1 MPDNQNDILY
11 TAIIYTD
18 GSCLPGIWSYG
29 GGAHGYLYTENS
41 YKPNGDKPPYYIVSD
56 RGYLEK
62 HEISEDDKVVKPE
75 YYYNAVYA
83 YGKNGTNNQA
93 ELSAIS
99 DTIEIL
105 SNEVNLSDIHLLTD
119 STYTIGVY
127 NLVSKDLDDRKWL
140 LMDRPNLSLWER
152 LADVLVANKDIIIS
166 LHKVPAHGTN
176 IGNNTADRLAY
187 AAREMGAKG
196 IVNNKYTLVPGK
208 YWTDKP
214 VPHPFLNFKQ
224 SFFNVGIIPDTSEHL
239 YVIMEYPTEID
250 YGQKS
255 PDPIF
260 GITVFKEPVIEL
272 DTVMNTYITHTRG
285 SQYITA
291 IDLKTIY
298 TARYKKAYELLEEH
312 AYNYTKQR
320 YLKLLDEDLICVPI
334 TPPGLAQC
342 ALTKTLSMYKIY
354 RDYLEYI
361 KSNTDNDNYT
371 DITEQLY
378 DVNDKG
384 KLVYEHPSSDSN
396 ISVNIQVSGNSIKL
410 PLVYKKDTMSY
421 NQYRKLVNEH
431 PKVTVVTKLHNEKM
445 FEYYV
450 IIETDKGIGIFGNLY
465 INKVYL

>member
-1 MPDNQNDILY
+1 MSEDMNDILY

-18 GSCLPGIWSYG
+18 GSCLPGICSYG
-29 GGAHGYLYTENS
+29 GGAHGYLYTNDS
-41 YKPNGDKPPYYIVSD
+41 YKPNGDKPNHYIVSD

-62 HEISEDDKVVKPE
+62 HEISENDKIVKPE
-75 YYYNAVYA
+75 LYYNAVYA

-93 ELSAIS
+93 ELSALS
-99 DTIEIL
+99 DTIDIL
-105 SNEVNLSDIHLLTD
+105 SSEVNITKISILTD
-119 STYTIGVY
+119 STYTMGVY
-127 NLVSKDLDDRKWL
+127 KLVSRDLKDRKWL

-152 LADVLVANKDIIIS
+152 LADVLVNNQDIKIS
-166 LHKVPAHGTN
+166 LYKVPAHGTN
-176 IGNNTADRLAY
+176 IGNNAADRLAY
-187 AAREMGAKG
+187 AAREMGGKG
-196 IVNNKYTLVPGK
+196 IISRKYNLVPGK

-214 VPHPFLNFKQ
+214 TPHPFLNFKQ

-239 YVIMEYPTEID
+239 YVIMEYPTGID
-250 YGQKS
+250 YGKKS
-255 PDPIF
+255 PEPIF
-260 GITVFKEPVIEL
+260 GITIFKEPVIEL
-272 DTVMNTYITHTRG
+272 DTVMNTYIKHTRG

-298 TARYKKAYELLEEH
+298 TARYKKAYELLGEH
-312 AYNYTKQR
+312 AYNYTRQR
-320 YLKLLDEDLICVPI
+320 YLKLLDEDLVCVPI

-361 KSNTDNDNYT
+361 KSDNIDDSYT

-384 KLVYEHPSSDSN
+384 KLIYKHPTGAN
-396 ISVNIQVSGNSIKL
+396 RISVNIQVSGDDIELS
-410 PLVYKKDTMSY
+410 LVYKKDTISC
-421 NQYRKLVNEH
+421 NQYKKLVNEH

-465 INKVYL
+465 INKIYL